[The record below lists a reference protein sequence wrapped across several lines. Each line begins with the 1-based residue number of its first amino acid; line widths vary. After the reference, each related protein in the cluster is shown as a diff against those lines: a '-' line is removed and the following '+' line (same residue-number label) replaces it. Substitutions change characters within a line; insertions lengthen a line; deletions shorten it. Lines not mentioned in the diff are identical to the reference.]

1 MDIDKNA
8 DERREDLFELCCEAI
23 QMNPKNF
30 NHIVSLL
37 VADFVPSAEKLLLSK
52 LSKEDIEQEI
62 EYFQNDTACDS
73 MLRTKEIV
81 SYLKSVL
88 PKAKEKS
95 NDTDQTEQRD
105 AS

>member
-8 DERREDLFELCCEAI
+8 DEQRENLFELCCEAI
-23 QMNPKNF
+23 QKNPENF

-62 EYFQNDTACDS
+62 VYFQKDPILS
-73 MLRTKEIV
+73 SKKIV
-81 SYLKSVL
+81 SYLEAVL
-88 PKAKEKS
+88 PKAKGEE
-95 NDTDQTEQRD
+95 NDTDQTEQ
-105 AS
+105 